1 MLLYGAGGHGKV
13 VLSCILA
20 GNNPVHAIFDDH
32 PDKAELMGIPVYG
45 RYNPDLFKTESIL
58 IAVGDNKLRR
68 LISQKVRHTFG
79 IVRHPSAFT
88 DPDVLIHTGSILLH
102 GSIIQTGSVIGQ
114 HVIVNT
120 HVSVN
125 HDCVIG
131 DFVHLAPGVVLCGN
145 VHVGENTFVG
155 AGSVITPNLTIG
167 SNCFIAAGSVITNHI
182 PDNSTVRGNPGR
194 IIRTIP

>member
-20 GNNPVHAIFDDH
+20 SNDPVHAIFDDH
-32 PDKAELMGIPVYG
+32 HDKAELMGIPVYE

-58 IAVGDNKLRR
+58 ISVGDNKLRR

-88 DPDVLIHTGSILLH
+88 DPDVRIPAGSVLLH
-102 GSIIQTGSVIGQ
+102 GSIVQTGSVIGQ

-145 VHVGENTFVG
+145 VHVGANTFVG
-155 AGSVITPNLTIG
+155 AGTIITPNLTIG

-194 IIRTIP
+194 IIRTVS